1 MRHVTI
7 RRVRSLV
14 LLALTASAA
23 AIVLAACGGSD
34 GSGTGTGTGTS
45 AQERV
50 VLVSPQGPVSPST
63 PGGVLR
69 VWLLRGEIPATALEA
84 RVLSDEE
91 CEPDAAGIS
100 RCLNRLLMPS
110 GDTLVVRHPHNMQ
123 DVPCLSPGEKV
134 QVVAAS
140 EA

>member
-7 RRVRSLV
+7 GRVRSLV
-14 LLALTASAA
+14 LLVLTVTAA
-23 AIVLAACGGSD
+23 AVVLAACGGT
-34 GSGTGTGTGTS
+34 SGPAGGAGASTP
-45 AQERV
+45 AEERV
-50 VLVSPQGPVSPST
+50 VLVAPHGPVEPSS

-69 VWLLRGEIPATALEA
+69 TWLLRGKLPATAVEA

-91 CEPDAAGIS
+91 CEADSAGIS

-110 GDTLVVRHPHNMQ
+110 GETLVVRHPHNM
-123 DVPCLSPGEKV
+123 DSIPCLAPGEKV

-140 EA
+140 DA

>member
-1 MRHVTI
+1 MRHMTI
-7 RRVRSLV
+7 GRVRSLV
-14 LLALTASAA
+14 LLALTVSAA
-23 AIVLAACGGSD
+23 AVVLAACGGTD
-34 GSGTGTGTGTS
+34 GSAGGAGASTS

-69 VWLLRGEIPATALEA
+69 VWLLRGEIPATAVAA

-110 GDTLVVRHPHNMQ
+110 GDTLVVRHPHNMEN
-123 DVPCLSPGEKV
+123 VPCLAPGERV